1 MDMNKIFCAPKRA
14 FASSFEMLNAVLRSQ
29 LNISDYTIVKNE
41 NGKPFLSFF
50 DSSLP
55 QIFISITHTTEY
67 YFIAF
72 CDENVGIDAEPSD
85 RKPNYLPVLSKFSVE
100 EREEIKNTNDFLK
113 YWTIKE
119 SAIKWLGGSIA
130 VDLKKL
136 VFTKG
141 KLLYK
146 NIELPVKIV
155 QKEIFSHIVS
165 VCAENTNDWEF
176 IFI

>member
-1 MDMNKIFCAPKRA
+1 MNKIFCAAKQA
-14 FASSFEMLNAVLRSQ
+14 FSTSLEMLNYVLRSQ

-41 NGKPFLSFF
+41 NGKPFVSFF

-55 QIFISITHTTEY
+55 RLFISITHTLEY

-72 CDENVGIDAEPSD
+72 CDQNVGIDAEPSD

-100 EREEIKNTNDFLK
+100 EREEIKNTDDFLK
-113 YWTIKE
+113 HWTIKE

-136 VFTKG
+136 TFIKG

-165 VCAENTNDWEF
+165 VCAENIGDWDF
-176 IFI
+176 ISL